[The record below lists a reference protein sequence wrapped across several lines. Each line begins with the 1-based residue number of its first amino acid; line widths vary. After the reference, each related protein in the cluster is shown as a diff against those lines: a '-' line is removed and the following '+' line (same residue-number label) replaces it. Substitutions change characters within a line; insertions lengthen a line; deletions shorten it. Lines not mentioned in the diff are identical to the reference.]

1 MLTADL
7 KKTELFF
14 SALLIV
20 SATLSF
26 PRRRES
32 ISTLAPSLL
41 QRWIPAFAGKTFFDD
56 LAETMNKAVF
66 SSTLSQRIRFKA
78 NFRV

>member
-1 MLTADL
+1 MMLVLLA
-7 KKTELFF
+7 LF
-14 SALLIV
+14 IV

-41 QRWIPAFAGKTFFDD
+41 QRWIPAFAGKTLFDD
-56 LAETMNKAVF
+56 LAEKMNKAVLMQEWGVDF
-66 SSTLSQRIRFKA
+66 GVILSE
-78 NFRV
+78 